1 MLIGVVGGLDRD
13 APRLMSIARAAGHDV
28 EVHTGTLSTTRVEG
42 LRSLVA
48 RADLVLVLTDINSH
62 GAVQMA
68 RRLARAHHRPLHLMR
83 RFGTSQFAAF
93 LRQAPEQLRAAA

>member
-68 RRLARAHHRPLHLMR
+68 R
-83 RFGTSQFAAF
+83 
-93 LRQAPEQLRAAA
+93 

>member
-13 APRLMSIARAAGHDV
+13 APRLASIARAAGHEV
-28 EVHTGTLSTTRVEG
+28 EAHTGTLSATRVAG

-48 RADLVLVLTDINSH
+48 RADLILVLTDINSH
-62 GAVQMA
+62 GAVQLA
-68 RRLARAHHRPLHLMR
+68 RRLAREHHRPLHLMR

-93 LRQAPEQLRAAA
+93 VRNAA